1 MEYFEQGVKK
11 QKNFTMFTV
20 FAIVFGALALISVVF
35 NAINYISSISYYVE
49 NYGATYGYTWSS
61 MLMSYFY
68 TILEPLATF
77 GGLAVLMLAA
87 NSIVC
92 KLSAQ
97 TQSESITEAVVE
109 EFATDEDNQE
119 DAAEAEEVDAEAE
132 EA

>member
-68 TILEPLATF
+68 TILEHLPH
-77 GGLAVLMLAA
+77 LAA
-87 NSIVC
+87 W
-92 KLSAQ
+92 L
-97 TQSESITEAVVE
+97 
-109 EFATDEDNQE
+109 F
-119 DAAEAEEVDAEAE
+119 
-132 EA
+132 